1 MTTRSTAL
9 RTEATAIDAELAE
22 LDKTDREALL
32 AFAVRQCSTLSE
44 CFDVAEVEAMS
55 TRDIRFHLE
64 VEFDR
69 WTEGLQ
75 NRAAILEEWG
85 EE

>member
-1 MTTRSTAL
+1 MTTRATAL
-9 RTEATAIDAELAE
+9 RTEAAAIDAELAN

-44 CFDVAEVEAMS
+44 SMEPAEVDAMS

-69 WTEGLQ
+69 WTENLHD
-75 NRAAILEEWG
+75 RAAYLDEAG
-85 EE
+85 E

>member
-1 MTTRSTAL
+1 MTTRATAL
-9 RTEATAIDAELAE
+9 RTEATAIDAELAA

-44 CFDVAEVEAMS
+44 CFDPVEVEAMS

-69 WTEGLQ
+69 WTENL
-75 NRAAILEEWG
+75 NDRAAYLDEAG
-85 EE
+85 E